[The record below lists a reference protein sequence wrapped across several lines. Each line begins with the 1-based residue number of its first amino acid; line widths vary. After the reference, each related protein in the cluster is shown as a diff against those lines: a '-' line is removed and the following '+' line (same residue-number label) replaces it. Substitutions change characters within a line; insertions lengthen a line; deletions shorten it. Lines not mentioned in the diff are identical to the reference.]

1 MGGVWREGGNCVN
14 NADPKQTTLER
25 MTVMPK
31 SLAAPEADAAS
42 RGMAP
47 AGRNLLF
54 LREEELR
61 LAQDLLFF
69 GYRDFTAG
77 PDAMLAELGMGRAH
91 HRVLHFVGR
100 RPGITV
106 GELLGIL
113 AITKQSLGRVLTPM
127 IEEGYVNQAP
137 GHNDRRQRL
146 LSLTEKGAALE
157 RQLYERQRETVM
169 RAYREAGPQAVEGFR
184 RVMRGLMGPEART
197 ALARLE
203 SSPDAETQP

>member
-1 MGGVWREGGNCVN
+1 
-14 NADPKQTTLER
+14 

-31 SLAAPEADAAS
+31 GAAQALPALPETEATA
-42 RGMAP
+42 RGTPAP

-77 PDAMLAELGMGRAH
+77 ADAILADLGMGRAH

-106 GELLGIL
+106 GDLLGIL
-113 AITKQSLGRVLTPM
+113 AITKQSLGRVLTPLV
-127 IEEGYVNQAP
+127 EDGYVTQAP
-137 GHNDRRQRL
+137 GRTDRRQRL
-146 LSLTEKGAALE
+146 LSLTGKGAALE
-157 RQLYERQRETVM
+157 RRLYERQRETIM
-169 RAYREAGPQAVEGFR
+169 QAYREAGPQAVEGFR
-184 RVMRGLMGPEART
+184 RVMRGLMGQEARA

-203 SSPDAETQP
+203 SQAEREGGG